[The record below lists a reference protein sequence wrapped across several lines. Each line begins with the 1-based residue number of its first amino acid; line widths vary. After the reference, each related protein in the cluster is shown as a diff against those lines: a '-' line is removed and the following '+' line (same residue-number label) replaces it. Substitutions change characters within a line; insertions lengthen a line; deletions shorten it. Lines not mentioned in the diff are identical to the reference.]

1 MFQKNNQQSNTV
13 LFRKRSLSHFVAIWP
28 WVNNNKAKKQL
39 LGKPSVLPLKK
50 NKRAQKK
57 SKPNKTV
64 LCLFLFS
71 KQITAC
77 EWKKKF
83 GVTTFS
89 CVWKQNEQNTCWKTK
104 GKKAKAFV
112 FWNHNFS
119 CWRLNKKKVLFFY
132 FVFFFFFASMFNSLK
147 SKKKRTSFS
156 FCFAGTFKCKKQ
168 QNDVFEQRK
177 KRTSFWNKVLKLLLF
192 LFCNRITIHYWVGR
206 SFKSWLFCITYIT
219 G

>member
-89 CVWKQNEQNTCWKTK
+89 CVWKQNEQNTSWKTK

-119 CWRLNKKKVLFFY
+119 CWRLNKKKSSFFLLCLLFFLLLCLILW
-132 FVFFFFFASMFNSLK
+132 SP
-147 SKKKRTSFS
+147 
-156 FCFAGTFKCKKQ
+156 
-168 QNDVFEQRK
+168 RK
-177 KRTSFWNKVLKLLLF
+177 KERAFPSVLLEHLSVRNNKMTFSNKEKKELVFGTKF
-192 LFCNRITIHYWVGR
+192 
-206 SFKSWLFCITYIT
+206 
-219 G
+219 

>member
-28 WVNNNKAKKQL
+28 WVNINKAKKRL

-64 LCLFLFS
+64 LCLFLVL
-71 KQITAC
+71 KTNYC
-77 EWKKKF
+77 WWMKKKSLGWQHF
-83 GVTTFS
+83 VVCENKMSKTPVEKPKEKKPKLLFSEITTS
-89 CVWKQNEQNTCWKTK
+89 LVGAWT
-104 GKKAKAFV
+104 
-112 FWNHNFS
+112 
-119 CWRLNKKKVLFFY
+119 KKKVLFFY
-132 FVFFFFFASMFNSLK
+132 FVFFFLLLCLILWSP
-147 SKKKRTSFS
+147 
-156 FCFAGTFKCKKQ
+156 
-168 QNDVFEQRK
+168 RK
-177 KRTSFWNKVLKLLLF
+177 KERAFSSLLLEHLSVRNNKMTFSNKEKKACFWNKVLKLLLF
-192 LFCNRITIHYWVGR
+192 LFCNTITIHYWVGR